1 MLPAAMS
8 PPCFATIRATANR
21 KPPSKEAPR
30 QNPTTAITQ
39 GFGGKKK
46 DPVWQCIQNCG
57 ACCKLDK
64 GPTFPS
70 AEEIFD
76 EPSDI
81 EELGAP
87 SWVVHGPPKTVSYDT
102 ECADNLFQ
110 LYKSLVGE
118 DGWCIH
124 YDKSSRKCSIYEER
138 PYFCRVE
145 PEIFDALYG
154 IDKKKFNKEACSCC
168 VDTIKVVYGSHS
180 EELEK
185 FNHAIWSTSLT

>member
-1 MLPAAMS
+1 MWHAVAISHS
-8 PPCFATIRATANR
+8 PPCFAVVRAAAKK
-21 KPPSKEAPR
+21 KPAKKTPPYQAPKKTTER
-30 QNPTTAITQ
+30 QKPIESNNS

-64 GPTFPS
+64 GPSFPS
-70 AEEIFD
+70 PEEVFD

-81 EELGAP
+81 E
-87 SWVVHGPPKTVSYDT
+87 
-102 ECADNLFQ
+102 

-124 YDKSSRKCSIYEER
+124 YDKSSRKCSIYNER

-145 PEIFDALYG
+145 PEIFHTLYG
-154 IDKKKFNKEACSCC
+154 IDPKKFNKEACSCC
-168 VDTIKVVYGSHS
+168 VDTIKAVHGTESQ
-180 EELEK
+180 ELEN
-185 FNHAIWSTSLT
+185 FNNAIWSTGSN